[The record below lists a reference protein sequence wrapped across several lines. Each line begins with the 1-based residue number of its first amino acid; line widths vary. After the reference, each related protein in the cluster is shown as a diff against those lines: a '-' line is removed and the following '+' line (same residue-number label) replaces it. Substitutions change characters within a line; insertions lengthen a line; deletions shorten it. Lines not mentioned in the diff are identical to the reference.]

1 MEVRQALATCAPAGH
16 VAAGRAVG
24 DPVGQE
30 TLHRASVTVD
40 REDEPPLPA
49 LGGAKGKARGAV
61 VGRDLLS
68 TARGLVGQDVG
79 SAEGPGSMFQHPE
92 RIVMQQRPSTAWRWS
107 NTEALT
113 SLCP

>member
-1 MEVRQALATCAPAGH
+1 MPPVEVRQALATCAPAGH

-30 TLHRASVTVD
+30 TLHRASIKVD

-61 VGRDLLS
+61 VGRDLLR
-68 TARGLVGQDVG
+68 TARGLAGQDVG
-79 SAEGPGSMFQHPE
+79 SE
-92 RIVMQQRPSTAWRWS
+92 VRPRDQAACSDILS
-107 NTEALT
+107 GL
-113 SLCP
+113 